1 MLRILQN
8 ICRCGN
14 KNILLRLFIL
24 LLATTNVVAQ
34 VESETVDIVSNGL
47 SAENIIEQARRQKLA
62 EDPAWLNL
70 LHYKKGI
77 FGSQQSQA
85 DDKAFFIS
93 ADGANNAW
101 FELEADLKGF
111 FEAQTIQVGA
121 KEGPQHPQCRFPA
134 RLHWLNSKL
143 DFAKQLVKVNCDKYE
158 VWKEKHKA
166 QQITLL
172 FPSMH
177 LSNPASMF
185 GHTFLR
191 FDTSEDNHLLSKT
204 LSYAAA
210 VDKTDMPLVYAWKGI
225 MGGYNGQFYLKA
237 YFETLQEYS
246 DIEQRDI
253 WEYQLNLTQV
263 EVQQLL
269 RHLWEIQGIKF
280 DYYFLRENCAFRLL
294 ALLDVA
300 RENINMSL
308 NSHPIYAVP
317 VDIVRDVEQAGLIGN
332 RFYRPATHNKISQMA
347 DQLGSE
353 ESLSALK
360 LSSNEQSIKKVQ
372 KKFTEKQ
379 QAKIFQLADE
389 LIGQKKNI
397 TESEQKLQLEILSAL
412 SKLSVTTDGASFEYK
427 SEPPELS
434 HDSARWQISAGEQE
448 RQRFYEIGI
457 RPVFHDLL
465 DARQGFNKGAAI
477 SVLDTR
483 LRWYKEEEK
492 LEFEKIKLFSMR
504 SLVPVKPWVT
514 PVSRQILFQIRKREI
529 SESEEITEFES
540 QFDIGYSTEFGS
552 ALVYLM
558 AKAQLEYATELED
571 NHGFQLGT
579 EAGLVWDFN
588 NSLLSGQTEFKYQA
602 LQQVSGQETDIQ
614 LARAGIQ
621 INIMK
626 DHALR
631 FEYEYTEYETFEL
644 SEGKLSY
651 LVYF

>member
-1 MLRILQN
+1 MLGILQN

-24 LLATTNVVAQ
+24 LLITTNVCAQ
-34 VESETVDIVSNGL
+34 VESEAVDIVDDGL
-47 SAENIIEQARRQKLA
+47 LTEKIIEQARQLKLA
-62 EDPAWLNL
+62 QDPAWLNL

-77 FGSQQSQA
+77 LGSQQSQA
-85 DDKAFFIS
+85 DDKKFFIS

-111 FEAQTIQVGA
+111 FEAQTIQVGS
-121 KEGPQHPQCRFPA
+121 KEGSQHPQCRFPA

-143 DFAKQLVKVNCDKYE
+143 NFVEQLVKVRCNEYE

-166 QQITLL
+166 RQITLL

-177 LSNPASMF
+177 LNNPASMF

-191 FDTSEDNHLLSKT
+191 FDTPENNHLLSKT

-210 VDKTDMPLVYAWKGI
+210 VDKTDMGLVYAWKGI

-237 YFETLQEYS
+237 YFETLLEYS

-253 WEYQLNLTQV
+253 WEYQLNLTQA

-308 NSHPIYAVP
+308 NSHPLYAVP
-317 VDIVRDVEQAGLIGN
+317 VDVVRDVEQAGLIEN

-347 DQLGSE
+347 DQLSRE
-353 ESLSALK
+353 ERLSALNLASNK
-360 LSSNEQSIKKVQ
+360 LSVKKMQ

-379 QAKIFQLADE
+379 QAQIFQLADE

-397 TESEQKLQLEILSAL
+397 TESDQKRQLQILSAR
-412 SKLSVTTDGASFEYK
+412 SKLSVKADEAGFEYK
-427 SEPPELS
+427 SAPPELS
-434 HDSARWQISAGEQE
+434 HDSARWQLSAGEQE
-448 RQRFYEIGI
+448 SQEFYEIGI

-465 DARQGFNKGAAI
+465 DSMQGFNRGAAI

-483 LRWYKEEEK
+483 LRWYKEKEK
-492 LEFEKIKLFSMR
+492 LELETLNLFSMR
-504 SLVPVKPWVT
+504 SLVPVKPWVM
-514 PVSRQILFQIRKREI
+514 PLSRQILFQIKKREI
-529 SESEEITEFES
+529 SESEQITAFES
-540 QFDIGYSTEFGS
+540 QFGIGYSTEFS
-552 ALVYLM
+552 SVLVYLM

-571 NHGFQLGT
+571 NHGFKLGT
-579 EAGLVWDFN
+579 EVGMVWGFN
-588 NSLLSGQTEFKYQA
+588 NSLLSGQTELTYQA
-602 LQQVSGQETDIQ
+602 LQNISGEESDIQ
-614 LARAGIQ
+614 RVNAGLQ
-621 INIMK
+621 INILK
-626 DHALR
+626 DHAIR
-631 FEYEYTEYETFEL
+631 FEYAYTEYDVFDVG
-644 SEGKLSY
+644 EGKLSY